1 MSDQV
6 PIIYWNSWKKI
17 GRYFLL
23 PLWCVKTLIN
33 YYNLINFWVFR
44 KSHVNSSIPSLSCF
58 VFMKTNFNPIS
69 VVISRKSHFNSTNV
83 LLFPGKGMDEK
94 IKDWR
99 EFSAGF
105 LSGNVSVLVL
115 YPIHKLMFRQ
125 VWKSVSEILIVR
137 FLPFSF
143 QFHFLFNSI

>member
-1 MSDQV
+1 
-6 PIIYWNSWKKI
+6 
-17 GRYFLL
+17 
-23 PLWCVKTLIN
+23 VKTLIN

-58 VFMKTNFNPIS
+58 VFMKSNFNPIS
-69 VVISRKSHFNSTNV
+69 VVISRKSHCNSTNV

-105 LSGNVSVLVL
+105 ISGYVNVLVL
-115 YPIHKLMFRQ
+115 YPIHKLIFRQ
-125 VWKSVSEILIVR
+125 VWKSVSEIFIR
-137 FLPFSF
+137 FLQFSF
-143 QFHFLFNSI
+143 IFCSVSFKTSRKVLIMISQRPSTVLRKKIQGKSLK